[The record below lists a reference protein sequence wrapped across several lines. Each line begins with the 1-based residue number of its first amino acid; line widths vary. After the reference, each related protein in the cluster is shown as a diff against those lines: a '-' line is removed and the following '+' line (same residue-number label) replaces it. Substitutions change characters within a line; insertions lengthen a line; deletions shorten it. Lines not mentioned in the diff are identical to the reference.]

1 MDRQIVYPGAIP
13 LETDLLNTNNNAMIG
28 LSKLAAGILGV
39 STFLNGLAVTPT
51 GPASLQVYVAPGE
64 IYSLQNLDGTAY
76 SSIAADTT
84 HAILKQGLSLDQL
97 TLSCPAPVTAGQS
110 INYLI
115 QATYQDTDASAVV
128 LPYYNSSNPSQAY
141 AGPANSGTAQNTVRK
156 GVCTVSAKAGVSATT
171 GSQTT
176 PAPDAGYTGAFV
188 VTVAYGQTQITAPN
202 ISTYAGAP
210 FMPSAGIIV
219 GGLQGN
225 ACNISAAGGTA
236 DAITGI
242 YAPGIAVLTN
252 GMTLYVRAGSAN
264 ATTTPTFTPASG
276 TIAAKTIVKGAGA
289 ALAAGDIAGGG
300 HWIELQYDQTLDK
313 WVLLNPA
320 NGVNTQTSLPEVP
333 VRQTVLGGPVD
344 TSGLPSF
351 LPATSASLSVTSQN
365 IAAGAPFVVAAANGF
380 NSTGALDRIGI
391 STSNLTWSGLIAN
404 TTNYLYVDVASN
416 GTLTPGSTTVAP
428 IYQQGGTPAVTANQ
442 ATFNISQMQM
452 FVGNGATAPQTY
464 RVFVGEAVT
473 GASTVTSTVA
483 YAYMGQ
489 NIIQSA
495 TLASTTVFSYNH
507 KIGAG
512 IIPRVE
518 YALKCV
524 TANNGYSVG
533 DEVPRWVDGMSGV
546 SDTSIMVASDAQTVR
561 VIVTNTSGIALS
573 RKESAGFVSSAVTN
587 WKFIFRVNRGW

>member
-13 LETDLLNTNNNAMIG
+13 LETDLLNTNKNAMIG
-28 LSKLAAGILGV
+28 LSKLAAGILGA
-39 STFLNGLAVTPT
+39 STFLNGLACTPT

-64 IYSLQNLDGTAY
+64 IYSLQNIDGTAY
-76 SSIAADTT
+76 SSIAADTA
-84 HAILKQGLSLDQL
+84 HAILKQGISLDQL

-236 DAITGI
+236 DAIIGI
-242 YAPGIAVLTN
+242 YAPGITALTN

-276 TIAAKTIVKGAGA
+276 TILAKTIVKGAGA

-300 HWIELQYDQTLDK
+300 HWIEMQYDSTLDK

-320 NGVNTQTSLPEVP
+320 TGVTTTTTPVAQ
-333 VRQTVLGGPVD
+333 VRQTVEGGPVD
-344 TSGLPSF
+344 SSGYPSF
-351 LPATSASLSVTSQN
+351 LPATSASLSITSQN
-365 IAAGAPFVVAAANGF
+365 ISGSAPLVAAAANGF
-380 NSTGALDRIGI
+380 GSAGAVDRIGQ
-391 STSNLTWSGLIAN
+391 STANLTWSGLTAN
-404 TTNYLYVDVASN
+404 STNYLYADVAAN
-416 GTLTPGSTTVAP
+416 GTLAPGSTTLQPA
-428 IYQQGGTPAVTANQ
+428 YQFGGARSTTNGQ
-442 ATFNISQMQM
+442 ATYNIQEASMT
-452 FVGNGATAPQTY
+452 VGNGASAVQTY

-473 GASTVTSTVA
+473 NAGTVTSTVA
-483 YAYMGQ
+483 YAYQGRYQSADTAWPAAGSATSVNHNLGVVPQYQKVECVCVTAEGGFSVGDVVTPSTSPNVTWVQ
-489 NIIQSA
+489 NLNDWKSRLSGGFVPGASASLEMMNKSTGAAFNA
-495 TLASTTVFSYNH
+495 TLA
-507 KIGAG
+507 
-512 IIPRVE
+512 
-518 YALKCV
+518 
-524 TANNGYSVG
+524 
-533 DEVPRWVDGMSGV
+533 
-546 SDTSIMVASDAQTVR
+546 
-561 VIVTNTSGIALS
+561 
-573 RKESAGFVSSAVTN
+573 N
-587 WKFIFRVNRGW
+587 WKYRLIAQRGW